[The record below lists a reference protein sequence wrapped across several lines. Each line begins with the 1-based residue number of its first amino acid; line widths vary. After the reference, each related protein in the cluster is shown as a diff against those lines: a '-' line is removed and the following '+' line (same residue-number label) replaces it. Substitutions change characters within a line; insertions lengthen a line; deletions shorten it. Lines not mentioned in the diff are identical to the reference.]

1 MESSNVSSKGQI
13 VIPAKIREHYKIKA
27 GTKVFFLE
35 QDGNIILKPL
45 TDEYINLLQGSWQTK
60 GEALKLLLSEKES
73 ERER

>member
-1 MESSNVSSKGQI
+1 MESSNVTSKGQI

-27 GTKVFFLE
+27 GTEAYFLE

-60 GEALKLLLSEKES
+60 GEAALIGIVFSY
-73 ERER
+73 RFIYF